1 MFMKRNKHQG
11 WKNLSTKTKVLKAAG
26 GFNILTYIYIY
37 IYHLLRERGRCDRY
51 VFFHLRSLV
60 KTSKEKCIKNVVS
73 IGLMSD
79 VCQIIKKE
87 RHCYRMLGISN
98 SGGTSLR

>member
-1 MFMKRNKHQG
+1 MIDMF
-11 WKNLSTKTKVLKAAG
+11 
-26 GFNILTYIYIY
+26 
-37 IYHLLRERGRCDRY
+37 
-51 VFFHLRSLV
+51 FFHLRSLV

>member
-37 IYHLLRERGRCDRY
+37 ITYWEREGD
-51 VFFHLRSLV
+51 VIDMFFFIWGAWWKQAKKSVL
-60 KTSKEKCIKNVVS
+60 K
-73 IGLMSD
+73 MS
-79 VCQIIKKE
+79 C
-87 RHCYRMLGISN
+87 L
-98 SGGTSLR
+98 